1 MGATKNDGA
10 SAARLAFFLP
20 SVTPPTDGLTRPIVP
35 AHGWINSRDVFGVA
49 DRKYTIGSAVF
60 EAPALAP
67 GLYPV
72 ATPIGN
78 LRDITIRAL
87 ETLAAADIVA
97 CEDTRVTRV
106 LLSRYGITRKT
117 FPYHEHNAD
126 EAGERLLAAI
136 RNGQSVAFCSDAG
149 TPLVSDPGQRLVA
162 SARGEGLPVF
172 AVPGASA
179 PLAAL
184 SASGLPTDAFFFA
197 GFLPHKA
204 GARAARLKALATIP
218 ATLVFFESP
227 NRAAAALKQMAD
239 IFGAARPGALAREL
253 TKAFEE
259 IVTAPLGDLATLF
272 AQADPRGEI
281 VLLVAP
287 PSTGAD
293 DAWAE
298 RDVDALL
305 ADLSLH
311 MPASKAAAEAARQTG
326 LAKGDLFRRLTAL
339 KEGG

>member
-1 MGATKNDGA
+1 M
-10 SAARLAFFLP
+10 
-20 SVTPPTDGLTRPIVP
+20 
-35 AHGWINSRDVFGVA
+35 A
-49 DRKYTIGSAVF
+49 DRTYTIGSAVF
-60 EAPALAP
+60 QAPALAP

-78 LRDITIRAL
+78 LRDVTIRAL

-106 LLSRYGITRKT
+106 LLNRYGITRKT

-126 EAGERLLAAI
+126 EAGARLIEAL
-136 RNGQSVAFCSDAG
+136 RNRQSVAFCSDAG
-149 TPLVSDPGQRLVA
+149 TPLVSDPGQRLV
-162 SARGEGLPVF
+162 SAARVAGLPVF

-204 GARAARLKALATIP
+204 GPRAARLRELAAVP

-227 NRAAAALKQMAD
+227 NRTAAALAQMAE
-239 IFGAARPGALAREL
+239 IFGPDRLGAVAREL

-259 IVTAPLGDLATLF
+259 VVAAPLAELA
-272 AQADPRGEI
+272 ARHAEADPRGEI

-287 PSTGAD
+287 PAAAAA
-293 DAWAE
+293 DAWAG

-305 ADLSLH
+305 ADLATH

-326 LAKGDLFRRLTAL
+326 LAKGDLFRRLNAL
-339 KEGG
+339 KEGA

>member
-1 MGATKNDGA
+1 M
-10 SAARLAFFLP
+10 
-20 SVTPPTDGLTRPIVP
+20 TDRT
-35 AHGWINSRDVFGVA
+35 
-49 DRKYTIGSAVF
+49 YTIGSALH

-87 ETLAAADIVA
+87 ETLAAADILA

-106 LLSRYGITRKT
+106 LLNRYGINRRTQS
-117 FPYHEHNAD
+117 YHEHNAD
-126 EAGERLLAAI
+126 EAGAKLIAALAE
-136 RNGQSVAFCSDAG
+136 GKSVAFCSDAG

-162 SARGEGLPVF
+162 AARAEGIPVF

-184 SASGLPTDAFFFA
+184 AASGLPTESFFFA

-204 GARAARLKALATIP
+204 GQRMARLQQLAAIP
-218 ATLVFFESP
+218 ATLIFFEAP
-227 NRAAAALKQMAD
+227 GRAGAALAQMAEA
-239 IFGAARPGALAREL
+239 FGSERKGTLAREL

-259 IVTAPLGDLATLF
+259 IITAPLGELAKRF
-272 AQADPRGEI
+272 ATDDPRGEV

-287 PSTGAD
+287 PSTALHDSWD
-293 DAWAE
+293 DAQ
-298 RDVDALL
+298 VDALL
-305 ADLSLH
+305 ADLGAQ
-311 MPASKAAAEAARQTG
+311 MPASKAAGEAARQTG
-326 LAKGDLFRRLTAL
+326 RNKGDLFKRLTGL
-339 KEGG
+339 KERG

>member
-1 MGATKNDGA
+1 MT
-10 SAARLAFFLP
+10 
-20 SVTPPTDGLTRPIVP
+20 
-35 AHGWINSRDVFGVA
+35 

-87 ETLAAADIVA
+87 ETLAAADVLA

-117 FPYHEHNAD
+117 YPYHEHNAD
-126 EAGERLLAAI
+126 EVGAKLIAALKE
-136 RNGQSVAFCSDAG
+136 GKSVAFCSDAG

-162 SARGEGLPVF
+162 AARAEGLQVY
-172 AVPGASA
+172 AIPGASA

-184 SASGLPTDAFFFA
+184 AASGLSTEAFFFA
-197 GFLPHKA
+197 GFLPHK
-204 GARAARLKALATIP
+204 GGPKQQRLKTLRDIP
-218 ATLVFFESP
+218 ATLVFFEAP
-227 NRAAAALKQMAD
+227 TRAGATLAAMAE
-239 IFGAARPGALAREL
+239 IFGPARFGSVAREL

-259 IVTAPLGDLATLF
+259 VITAPLAELAERYA
-272 AQADPRGEI
+272 AQEPRGEI

-287 PSTGAD
+287 PSATPED
-293 DAWAE
+293 IWTPSQ
-298 RDVDALL
+298 VDALL
-305 ADLSLH
+305 SDLGAEMS
-311 MPASKAAAEAARQTG
+311 ASKAAAEAAKQTG
-326 LAKGDLFRRLTAL
+326 QSKGDLFKRISEL
-339 KEGG
+339 KNAD

>member
-1 MGATKNDGA
+1 MQGE
-10 SAARLAFFLP
+10 
-20 SVTPPTDGLTRPIVP
+20 GLT
-35 AHGWINSRDVFGVA
+35 
-49 DRKYTIGSAVF
+49 DRRYTIGSAVF
-60 EAPALAP
+60 DAAALAP

-106 LLSRYGITRKT
+106 LLGRYGITRRT
-117 FPYHEHNAD
+117 FAYHEHNAD
-126 EAGERLLAAI
+126 QAGAKLIAALQA
-136 RNGQSVAFCSDAG
+136 GQSVAFCSDAG

-162 SARGEGLPVF
+162 AARAAGLPVHS
-172 AVPGASA
+172 VPGASA

-184 SASGLPTDAFFFA
+184 SAAGLPTDSFLFA

-204 GARAARLKALATIP
+204 GARAARLKELAAVP

-227 NRAAAALKQMAD
+227 NRAVASLAQMAE
-239 IFGAARPGALAREL
+239 IFGPGRTGALAREL

-259 IVTAPLGDLATLF
+259 IVTLPLGELA
-272 AQADPRGEI
+272 ARYADADPRGEI
-281 VLLVAP
+281 VLMVAP
-287 PSTGAD
+287 PDGAAS
-293 DAWAE
+293 DAWSPA
-298 RDVDALL
+298 DVDALL
-305 ADLSLH
+305 QSLAVSL
-311 MPASKAAAEAARQTG
+311 PAAKAAAEAAKQTG

-339 KEGG
+339 KDGL